1 MSSILNLDPNLEYM
15 EANKDIYKFSGNL
28 KTTQGSE
35 ELEMKQFV
43 PRGAVIRNSNLVI
56 ALVVYTGVLTKM
68 V

>member
-1 MSSILNLDPNLEYM
+1 M